1 MNVSSQSSS
10 DRSSQMLAA
19 MKPGS
24 VVVDLA
30 AENGGNCVAT
40 VPGQLVEHNGVTV
53 IGWCDPRPIF
63 KTV

>member
-1 MNVSSQSSS
+1 
-10 DRSSQMLAA
+10 MLAA

-40 VPGQLVEHNGVTV
+40 VPGQLVHHLGVTV
-53 IGWCDPRPIF
+53 IGRLPLLQASILR
-63 KTV
+63 

>member
-1 MNVSSQSSS
+1 
-10 DRSSQMLAA
+10 MLVA

-40 VPGQLVEHNGVTV
+40 VPGQLVHSHGVTV
-53 IGWCDPRPIF
+53 IGKYRHQKKIQSQISHLWKLADLY
-63 KTV
+63 